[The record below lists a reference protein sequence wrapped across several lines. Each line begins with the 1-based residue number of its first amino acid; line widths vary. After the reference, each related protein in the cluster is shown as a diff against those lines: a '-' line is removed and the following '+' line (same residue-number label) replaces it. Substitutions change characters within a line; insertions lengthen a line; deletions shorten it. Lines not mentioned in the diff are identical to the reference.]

1 MIRAK
6 DISFSYN
13 GKPLLNMLNLT
24 VGEGELHCIIGPNG
38 AGKSTLLRLIGGL
51 LEPSAGEIALNSVP
65 IRSLSFDERAKTISF
80 VFQENYTG
88 FPFTVYEVVLLGR
101 HPRQDSFL
109 FDSDE
114 DRAIA
119 DEMLYL
125 LGIYQFRHRL
135 FRTLSGGEKQ
145 RVAIAAAL
153 VQKTPIILFD
163 EPTAYTDIRYQTEIY
178 RLIHDITRQQNL
190 TSLVVTHDIN
200 LASLYCDRVSV
211 LHDGKITA
219 SGKPAEVLTEALLYQ
234 TYGLGVKIVRHP
246 LADVPVVI
254 PIREGDNNA

>member
-1 MIRAK
+1 MPFFNVDKLSISFGGLKALQ
-6 DISFSYN
+6 DISFEVN
-13 GKPLLNMLNLT
+13 K
-24 VGEGELHCIIGPNG
+24 GEIFAIIGPNG

-145 RVAIAAAL
+145 RVAIARSL
-153 VQKTPIILFD
+153 VTGPDVIFAD
-163 EPTAYTDIRYQTEIY
+163 EPTGNLDSHSGVAVMQALQTLNDNGHTII
-178 RLIHDITRQQNL
+178 L
-190 TSLVVTHDIN
+190 VTHERATAEHAKRI
-200 LASLYCDRVSV
+200 
-211 LHDGKITA
+211 LHIKDGRIDADTTDFQRSIA
-219 SGKPAEVLTEALLYQ
+219 ME
-234 TYGLGVKIVRHP
+234 GLSIK
-246 LADVPVVI
+246 
-254 PIREGDNNA
+254 